1 MSVIEALV
9 LGVVQGLSEFLPISS
24 SGHLEIVRW
33 LMGWD
38 ELPDDTETAFDV
50 AVHLGTLVGAVAYL
64 RADVARYAAAGLA
77 SVRDRGPLTADGRT
91 AWALVVSAVPAGAVG
106 VALADEIAGFDSIAA
121 VAVLLAG
128 FGLVLLAAD
137 RAPQRRDES
146 DFGFGHALA
155 MGLGQA
161 LALAPGVSRSGI
173 TMTVGRGLGYTRA
186 AAARLAFLM
195 SLPVIAGA
203 GVFSLVGA
211 SIPSAFWVPFAAGA
225 LASAVTGWL
234 AVWGTLRVVSRVG
247 LLPFVVY
254 RVAVGLA
261 VLGLLATPWR

>member
-1 MSVIEALV
+1 MSVIESLV

-38 ELPDDTETAFDV
+38 ELAADTETAFDV

-77 SVRDRGPLTADGRT
+77 SVRGRGPLTPDGRV

-121 VAVLLAG
+121 VAVFLAG

-137 RAPQRRDES
+137 RAPQRREQA

-203 GVFSLVGA
+203 GVFSLAGA
-211 SIPSAFWVPFAAGA
+211 SVPSAFWVPFAVGV

-247 LLPFVVY
+247 LAPFVVY
-254 RVAVGLA
+254 RVVVGLA

>member
-1 MSVIEALV
+1 MSVIEALI

-38 ELPDDTETAFDV
+38 ELAPDTETAFDV
-50 AVHLGTLVGAVAYL
+50 AVHLGTLIGAVAYL
-64 RADVARYAAAGLA
+64 RADVVRYAAAGLA
-77 SVRDRGPLTADGRT
+77 PVLGRGPLTADGRT
-91 AWALVVSAVPAGAVG
+91 AWALVVSALPAGAVG
-106 VALADEIAGFDSIAA
+106 AVLADEIAGFDSIAA
-121 VAVLLAG
+121 VAVMLAG

-137 RAPQRRDES
+137 RAPQRREVA
-146 DFGFGHALA
+146 DFGFAHALA

-161 LALAPGVSRSGI
+161 LALQPGVSRSGI
-173 TMTVGRGLGYTRA
+173 TMTVGRGLGYTRQ

-195 SLPVIAGA
+195 SLPIIGGA
-203 GVFSLVGA
+203 GVFSLAGA
-211 SIPSAFWVPFAAGA
+211 SIPAEFWAAFAAGT

-247 LLPFVVY
+247 LTPFVVY
-254 RVAVGLA
+254 RVVLGLA
-261 VLGLLATPWR
+261 VLGLLATPWW

>member
-1 MSVIEALV
+1 MSLIEALI

-24 SGHLEIVRW
+24 SGHLEIMRW

-38 ELPDDTETAFDV
+38 ELAPDTETAFDV

-77 SVRDRGPLTADGRT
+77 PVLGRRPLTADGRT
-91 AWALVVSAVPAGAVG
+91 AWALVVSALPAGAVG
-106 VALADEIAGFDSIAA
+106 VVLADEIAGFDNIAA
-121 VAVLLAG
+121 VAVMLAG

-137 RAPQRRDES
+137 RAPQRREMA
-146 DFGFGHALA
+146 DFGFVHALA
-155 MGLGQA
+155 MGLGQT
-161 LALAPGVSRSGI
+161 LALQPGVSRSGI
-173 TMTVGRGLGYTRA
+173 TMSVGRGLGYTRP

-195 SLPVIAGA
+195 SLPIIGGAGA
-203 GVFSLVGA
+203 FSLAGA
-211 SIPSAFWVPFAAGA
+211 SIPAEFWAAFAAGM

-247 LLPFVVY
+247 LTPFVVY
-254 RVAVGLA
+254 RVALGLA

>member
-1 MSVIEALV
+1 MSVIEALI

-24 SGHLEIVRW
+24 SGHLEIMRW

-38 ELPDDTETAFDV
+38 ELPPDTETAFDV

-77 SVRDRGPLTADGRT
+77 PVLGRRPLTADGRT

-106 VALADEIAGFDSIAA
+106 VALADAIAGFDSIAA
-121 VAVLLAG
+121 VAVMLAG
-128 FGLVLLAAD
+128 FGFVLLAAD
-137 RAPQRRDES
+137 RAPQRRDVAE
-146 DFGFGHALA
+146 FGFAHALA

-161 LALAPGVSRSGI
+161 LALQPGVSRSGI
-173 TMTVGRGLGYTRA
+173 TMSVGRGLGYTRP

-195 SLPVIAGA
+195 SLPIIGGA
-203 GVFSLVGA
+203 GVFSLAGA
-211 SIPSAFWVPFAAGA
+211 SIPAEFWAAFAAGM

-247 LLPFVVY
+247 LTPFVVY
-254 RVAVGLA
+254 RVALGLA

>member
-9 LGVVQGLSEFLPISS
+9 LGVVQGLSEFLPVSS

-38 ELPDDTETAFDV
+38 DLPPDTETAFDV

-64 RADVARYAAAGLA
+64 RRDVARYLAAGLA
-77 SVRDRGPLTADGRT
+77 SVRGRAPLTGDGRA
-91 AWALVVSAVPAGAVG
+91 AWALVVSAVPAGLAG
-106 VALADEIAGFDSIAA
+106 TALADEIAGFDSIAA

-128 FGLVLLAAD
+128 FGLVLWAVD

-146 DFGFGHALA
+146 DFGFAHALA
-155 MGLGQA
+155 MGAGQA

-173 TMTVGRGLGYTRA
+173 TMSVGRGLGYGRP

-195 SLPVIAGA
+195 SLPVIGGA
-203 GVFSLVGA
+203 GVFSLAGA
-211 SIPSAFWVPFAAGA
+211 SIPAEFWTAFAAGT

-234 AVWGTLRVVSRVG
+234 AVWTTLRVVSRAG
-247 LLPFVVY
+247 LTPFVVY
-254 RVAVGLA
+254 RVALALA